1 MPLLYGGG
9 DTLIWDHGHSYE
21 FPDSWPPNSPDLIQF
36 TGKHVYQTKVQNVN
50 ELRQQ
55 LIEDDNVIGYRITYN
70 EIALDK
76 DTIILFIN
84 SWQTNCNWC

>member
-1 MPLLYGGG
+1 MS
-9 DTLIWDHGHSYE
+9 IRM
-21 FPDSWPPNSPDLIQF
+21 
-36 TGKHVYQTKVQNVN
+36 QNVN

-84 SWQTNCNWC
+84 S